1 MRCEVA
7 LMQFLF
13 KKTKVPVPEIIS
25 FEAKLD
31 SRIGAPYILMKRL
44 PGKPAYV
51 SWFEKCKDRNH
62 LSENRVSHETEMM
75 RCNILRSLL
84 PWSNCR
90 TSGLIKLG
98 CQTSRRLSITVRS
111 LSLPTHNS
119 GPRILPKSRTSWSHT
134 DILTQA
140 KSS

>member
-75 RCNILRSLL
+75 RCNILRSLATTMVEL
-84 PWSNCR
+84 QNIGFDKIGMPDF
-90 TSGLIKLG
+90 TATLDHGEKPV
-98 CQTSRRLSITVRS
+98 ITHS
-111 LSLPTHNS
+111 
-119 GPRILPKSRTSWSHT
+119 
-134 DILTQA
+134 
-140 KSS
+140 